1 MKIELTK
8 GQCESLA
15 EMIEIHLLEII
26 RKDTDIDNLDWVRN
40 ILNAHL
46 TFMEAAME
54 DGDGESERPDKPVG
68 VAGKLRP

>member
-15 EMIEIHLLEII
+15 EMIELHLLDII

-40 ILNAHL
+40 ILNAHQM
-46 TFMEAAME
+46 FVEAVME
-54 DGDGESERPDKPVG
+54 DKSDD
-68 VAGKLRP
+68 